1 MPTSEEK
8 TLFSFQGK
16 KYFLRRSLF
25 DVRSDIEVQDTVIM
39 PFEG

>member
-16 KYFLRRSLF
+16 KYFLGRGLF